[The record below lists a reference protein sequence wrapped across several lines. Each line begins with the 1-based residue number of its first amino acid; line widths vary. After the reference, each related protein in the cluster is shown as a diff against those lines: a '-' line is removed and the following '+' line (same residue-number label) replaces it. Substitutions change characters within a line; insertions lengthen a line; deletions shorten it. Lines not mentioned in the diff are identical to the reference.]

1 MDMVQ
6 FFSMLQLIGGVILS
20 IGYIPQI
27 IKMIRTRSV
36 DDFSKMYLGSIFFGI
51 VLMEMYAVYMYL
63 VIDVAEM
70 QSFFITN
77 TASTILSGTE
87 FILLMMFATKKPKK
101 LK

>member
-1 MDMVQ
+1 MDLAQ

-27 IKMIRTRSV
+27 IKMIKTRSV
-36 DDFSKMYLGSIFFGI
+36 DDFSKIYLGSIFFGI

-63 VIDVAEM
+63 VLGIPEM

-87 FILLMMFATKKPKK
+87 FCLLMAFSTKNKK
-101 LK
+101 

>member
-1 MDMVQ
+1 MDLAQ

-20 IGYIPQI
+20 IGYIHQI
-27 IKMIRTRSV
+27 IKMIKTRSV
-36 DDFSKMYLGSIFFGI
+36 DDFSKIYLGSIFFGI

-63 VIDVAEM
+63 VLGIPEM

-87 FILLMMFATKKPKK
+87 FCLLMAYSTKKQK
-101 LK
+101 

>member
-1 MDMVQ
+1 MDLVQ

-27 IKMIRTRSV
+27 IKMIKTRSV
-36 DDFSKMYLGSIFFGI
+36 DDFSKIYLGSIFFGI

-63 VIDVAEM
+63 VLGIPEM

-87 FILLMMFATKKPKK
+87 FCLLMAFSTKNKK
-101 LK
+101 

>member
-1 MDMVQ
+1 MDLAQ

-27 IKMIRTRSV
+27 IKMIKTRSV
-36 DDFSKMYLGSIFFGI
+36 DDFSKIYLGSIFFGI

-63 VIDVAEM
+63 VLGIPEM

-87 FILLMMFATKKPKK
+87 FCLLMAYSTKNKK
-101 LK
+101 

>member
-1 MDMVQ
+1 MDLAQ

-27 IKMIRTRSV
+27 IKMIKTCSV
-36 DDFSKMYLGSIFFGI
+36 DDFSKIYLGSIFFGI

-63 VIDVAEM
+63 VLGIPEM

-87 FILLMMFATKKPKK
+87 FCLLMAYSTKKQK
-101 LK
+101 

>member
-1 MDMVQ
+1 MDLAQ

-27 IKMIRTRSV
+27 IKMIKTRSV
-36 DDFSKMYLGSIFFGI
+36 DDFSKIYLGSIFFGI

-63 VIDVAEM
+63 VLGIPEM

-87 FILLMMFATKKPKK
+87 FCLLMAYSTKKQK
-101 LK
+101 

>member
-1 MDMVQ
+1 MDLVQ

-27 IKMIRTRSV
+27 IKMIKTRSV
-36 DDFSKMYLGSIFFGI
+36 DDFSKIYLGSIFFGI

-63 VIDVAEM
+63 VLGIPEM

-87 FILLMMFATKKPKK
+87 FCLLMAYSTKNKK
-101 LK
+101 

>member
-1 MDMVQ
+1 MDLVQ

-27 IKMIRTRSV
+27 IKMIKTRSV

-51 VLMEMYAVYMYL
+51 VLMEAYAVYMYIVL
-63 VIDVAEM
+63 GIPEM

-87 FILLMMFATKKPKK
+87 FVLLMMFSTKKK
-101 LK
+101 

>member
-1 MDMVQ
+1 MDLVQ

-27 IKMIRTRSV
+27 IKMIKTRSV

-51 VLMEMYAVYMYL
+51 VLMELYAVYMYIVL
-63 VIDVAEM
+63 GIPEM

-87 FILLMMFATKKPKK
+87 FVLLMLFSTKKTK
-101 LK
+101 